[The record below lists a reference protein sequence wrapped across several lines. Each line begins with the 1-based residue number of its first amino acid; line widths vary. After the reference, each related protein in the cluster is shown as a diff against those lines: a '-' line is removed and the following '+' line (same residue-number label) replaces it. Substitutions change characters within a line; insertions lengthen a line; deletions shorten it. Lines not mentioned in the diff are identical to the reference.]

1 MALLTTVS
9 LTLLSCFVL
18 IAFEHLHFIL
28 LNTFVTGIFFEAPKS
43 TLKSCSR
50 TKV

>member
-28 LNTFVTGIFFEAPKS
+28 LNTFVTGIF
-43 TLKSCSR
+43 LKHQNQLY
-50 TKV
+50 KVVPGL